1 MAQTRLKCNMY
12 VRILCAL
19 FISLFLLEESSF
31 ALPWDV
37 DMYSQE
43 SLQSN
48 EVARAPAKGTVAVGR
63 KPFIMTADEA
73 DVKLQNPRV
82 ATLHSAWNG
91 QRLYSANCL
100 TCHGKK
106 GDGKG
111 PVGPQVAAAD
121 LTNDLYVK
129 KSDGRYFVVIHNGG
143 ASMPRYGYKF
153 SETDHWDIINYLR
166 VLQKVK
172 KVAGI
177 KIPE

>member
-1 MAQTRLKCNMY
+1 MEQIRLKCNMY
-12 VRILCAL
+12 VRIFFAL
-19 FISLFLLEESSF
+19 LMLLLVRKSAQ

-63 KPFIMTADEA
+63 KPFTMTKEEA
-73 DVKLQNPRV
+73 DQKLQNPRA
-82 ATLHSAWNG
+82 ATRHSVWNG
-91 QRLYSANCL
+91 QRLYNVNCL
-100 TCHGKK
+100 TCHGRKA
-106 GDGKG
+106 DGKG
-111 PVGPQVAAAD
+111 PVGPQVAASD

-129 KSDGRYFVVIHNGG
+129 KSDGYIYAVIHLGG
-143 ASMPRYGYKF
+143 AAMPRYGYKF
-153 SETDHWDIINYLR
+153 SEQDHWDVINYLR

-172 KVAGI
+172 NVPGI